1 MKGWLFAGFALGV
14 LMPPAMAA
22 DMPVKAPAYAP
33 ILSWTGIYLGADA
46 GVRAS
51 RADMIETSITGDAVI
66 FGGAPLAI
74 NPLVPTSFP
83 LDGVAARGGGYL
95 GINYQIGTRIV
106 VGAEGDF
113 GWGSQTTTLTGMIT
127 PQNMTANV
135 GDSIS
140 VKTGWDASARGRIG
154 VLLIPSFLL
163 YATGGGA
170 WLHVEANSTCGIA
183 TCPGG
188 TPFDLP
194 TPFSVTN
201 ATTRTGW
208 TVGGGGEVMLSPN
221 WLMRGE
227 YRYADFGTAAGLET
241 VEKQSVGVSGVPSRV
256 FSEHL
261 SVKIQ
266 THTALVGIA
275 YKLGD

>member
-1 MKGWLFAGFALGV
+1 MKAWLFAGIALGV

-51 RADMIETSITGDAVI
+51 RADMIETSITGDAVNN
-66 FGGAPLAI
+66 GAPLAI

-83 LDGVAARGGGYL
+83 LDGVAVRGGGYL
-95 GINYQIGTRIV
+95 GINYQIGSRIV

-183 TCPGG
+183 TCP
-188 TPFDLP
+188 P
-194 TPFSVTN
+194 
-201 ATTRTGW
+201 
-208 TVGGGGEVMLSPN
+208 
-221 WLMRGE
+221 
-227 YRYADFGTAAGLET
+227 
-241 VEKQSVGVSGVPSRV
+241 PS
-256 FSEHL
+256 S
-261 SVKIQ
+261 
-266 THTALVGIA
+266 T
-275 YKLGD
+275 KLGHFP

>member
-22 DMPVKAPAYAP
+22 DMPVKVPAYNAP
-33 ILSWTGIYLGADA
+33 ILSWTGVYLGAAA
-46 GVRAS
+46 GFRAS
-51 RADMIETSITGDAVI
+51 RADMIETSITGDAI
-66 FGGAPLAI
+66 GFGGLSGVL
-74 NPLVPTSFP
+74 NPFVPTSHP
-83 LDGVAARGGGYL
+83 LDGAAARGGAFL
-95 GINYQIGTRIV
+95 GINYQIGSRIV

-113 GWGSQTTTLTGMIT
+113 GWASQTTTLTGMIT
-127 PQNMTANV
+127 PQFVTSQV
-135 GDSIS
+135 SDSIG

-170 WLHVEANSTCGIA
+170 WLHVEANSTCGVA
-183 TCPGG
+183 SCPVLVNQTG
-188 TPFDLP
+188 
-194 TPFSVTN
+194 PFSVTN

-221 WLMRGE
+221 WFVRGE
-227 YRYADFGTAAGLET
+227 YRYADFGTAGGLET
-241 VEKQSVGVSGVPSRV
+241 QEKQCVAGCTVPSLV

-261 SVKIQ
+261 SLKVQ
-266 THTALVGIA
+266 THTALFGIS